1 MNQTYQTDRSKFEAD
16 LAIQLIA
23 SARKALRG
31 GLQLMEIQ
39 RAIERS
45 SRHGI
50 QFSILIRR
58 FYAVPIRFKKA
69 LDNRILNWM
78 LKARRLLKETFETQS
93 DQNASRGS
101 DYPATH
107 DGEAPDISPEEQ
119 LDSDQPG
126 GGIQRPIGGG
136 VALQS
141 QEPNGSG
148 SARAPASAA
157 CHREDDSRK
166 AALPSA
172 KPEADESGETRQ
184 RRGISGSK

>member
-1 MNQTYQTDRSKFEAD
+1 MNQANETVLSRFEAD

-39 RAIERS
+39 RAIELSTR
-45 SRHGI
+45 RGI
-50 QFSILIRR
+50 QFSILFRR
-58 FYAVPIRFKKA
+58 LYTVPIRFKKA

-78 LKARRLLKETFETQS
+78 LKARRLLKETFEIQS
-93 DQNASRGS
+93 DGNAFRGS
-101 DYPATH
+101 NYPATH
-107 DGEAPDISPEEQ
+107 DGEVPDVSPEEQ

-136 VALQS
+136 VVLQS
-141 QEPNGSG
+141 QEPNGGG
-148 SARAPASAA
+148 SSRAPASTA

-172 KPEADESGETRQ
+172 KPEADESVETRR